1 MTQDIPVDTI
11 VKYRLGRLVKV
22 VRNRAIRN
30 LNKSIADSSTEVM
43 DKWRRLLTEGY
54 SSAENQQQPTASLR
68 LPVEKDAPTTVTGP
82 KTAGNKTAFELSN
95 APSFF
100 SRTTSQQH
108 QQQQQQT
115 DMTTFLQQSN
125 TAHIKNSI
133 SKCLSAKSSKSRTTQ
148 RVRFKPD
155 HQFVTVQKRHV
166 DTCREKAQN
175 KQPLVQYDS
184 WYPPRSIQ
192 IPDSCRLPCQEKVNS
207 TTSIDNIVTP
217 ILTVPYKC
225 NRNTKIIPLF
235 EIDTIAEPFSSGV
248 VNTSSSYTR

>member
-166 DTCREKAQN
+166 DTCREKVSVV
-175 KQPLVQYDS
+175 LVGFLTLVHEFFEFGF
-184 WYPPRSIQ
+184 
-192 IPDSCRLPCQEKVNS
+192 CEL
-207 TTSIDNIVTP
+207 TTTCHFCHFVYFLFFILGPEQTTTRP
-217 ILTVPYKC
+217 I
-225 NRNTKIIPLF
+225 
-235 EIDTIAEPFSSGV
+235 
-248 VNTSSSYTR
+248 